1 MAVSTAR
8 VLEAVDTF
16 AAQRAE
22 LVQTYVRQVW
32 NIWKSLTPADWWND
46 AVTLG
51 AAAQA
56 ARFEIA
62 FLEAVGRLGVSYA
75 DAMLGMAGVDSS
87 GAFDTA
93 YVAPRQG
100 TTPLQVMLRPV
111 EAYRGMAVKQPLLRP
126 SSWDSLEGADLDSV
140 TGWLRAALDRLQ
152 DIASTDAQ
160 MTAHRIALGRFESK
174 GVTQYRRV
182 IHPELS
188 KTGTCGLC
196 AVASTRT
203 YHTSALMPLHS
214 NCKCGVAPI
223 TKVNDVGKEIS
234 QADLE
239 RFYKLAGGNTAEA
252 LKGIRL
258 QVQTNG
264 ELGPVLADEAR
275 KSGRTVSDWTPPDR
289 KSTRE
294 QAKRIIRNYRAY
306 DSMYKELLD
315 GADEV
320 KRTIDGRTRKFGRT
334 SRALMVQSR
343 NYYRN
348 YIQALRNEWPDL

>member
-1 MAVSTAR
+1 MAVSSAR

-32 NIWKSLTPADWWND
+32 NIWKSLTPSDWWND

-51 AAAQA
+51 AASQA
-56 ARFEIA
+56 ARFEMG

-75 DAMLGMAGVDSS
+75 DAMLGMADVDTGGV
-87 GAFDTA
+87 FDTS

-100 TTPLQVMLRPV
+100 ATPLDVMLRPA
-111 EAYRGMAVKQPLLRP
+111 EAYRSLAVQSPSLRP
-126 SSWDSLEGADLDSV
+126 ESWDALAGADLSTV
-140 TGWLRAALDRLQ
+140 TGWLRASLDRLE
-152 DIASTDAQ
+152 DIANTDAQ
-160 MTAHRIALGRFESK
+160 LTAHRIALGRFESK

-223 TKVNDVGKEIS
+223 TTTNDVGKDIS
-234 QADLE
+234 DADLQ
-239 RFYKLAGGNTAEA
+239 RFYDLAGGNTAA
-252 LKGIRL
+252 DLKSIRL

-275 KSGRTVSDWTPPDR
+275 KSGRTVSNWTPPDR
-289 KSTRE
+289 KTTRE
-294 QAKRIIRNYRAY
+294 QAKRIIRNYRTY
-306 DSMYKELLD
+306 DAMYKELLD
-315 GADEV
+315 GKEQV
-320 KRTIDGRTRKFGRT
+320 KKTIDGRTRIFKQTR
-334 SRALMVQSR
+334 RATMVQSR
-343 NYYRN
+343 NFYRN